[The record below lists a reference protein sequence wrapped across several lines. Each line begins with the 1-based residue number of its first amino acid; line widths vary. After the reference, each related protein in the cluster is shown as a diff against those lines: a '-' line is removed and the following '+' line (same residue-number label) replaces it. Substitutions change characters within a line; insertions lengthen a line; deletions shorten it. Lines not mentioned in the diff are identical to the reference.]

1 MLKKFKKHYQ
11 AEVNNMAAAEGII
24 KEYKE
29 KIPSLL
35 IDIWK
40 TTGFGKYNKVL

>member
-1 MLKKFKKHYQ
+1 MLEKFKKHYQ

-40 TTGFGKYNKVL
+40 TTGFGKYNKLL